1 MDEKDY
7 EKHKETIEK
16 YIEKNII
23 SSPNIL
29 DFSIHRLPTY
39 VKEDSEYIF
48 KIKSNLKVSQ
58 KKDLLEMIYENLFRC
73 YDSLN
78 LKEDFI
84 VVLTEY

>member
-29 DFSIHRLPTY
+29 DFNISR
-39 VKEDSEYIF
+39 
-48 KIKSNLKVSQ
+48 
-58 KKDLLEMIYENLFRC
+58 
-73 YDSLN
+73 
-78 LKEDFI
+78 
-84 VVLTEY
+84 

>member
-29 DFSIHRLPTY
+29 DFSIHRLPTN
-39 VKEDSEYIF
+39 VKDDSEYIF